1 MELGIRLL
9 GFDLITQFALTLLS
23 IMFDQIYAWNML
35 YSLKYND
42 NNNNNKKESN
52 TLVITKGNFS
62 FNFYTTLGQLPRE
75 SCL

>member
-1 MELGIRLL
+1 
-9 GFDLITQFALTLLS
+9 
-23 IMFDQIYAWNML
+23 MFDQIYAWNML